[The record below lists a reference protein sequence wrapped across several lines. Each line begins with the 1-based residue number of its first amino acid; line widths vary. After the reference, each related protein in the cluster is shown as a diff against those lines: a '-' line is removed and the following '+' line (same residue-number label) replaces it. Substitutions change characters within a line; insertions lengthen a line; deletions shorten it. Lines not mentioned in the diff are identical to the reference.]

1 MKNIINMHNESFFKR
16 DYHLFHALTNIN
28 LNVSEGEILGI
39 LGENGAGKSTAI
51 RLMLGILNPS
61 EGYVEV
67 LGKRPTQKNVKI
79 FKNMGYLP
87 GELST
92 YQKLTG
98 NEVLKFFSS
107 LRNIDDDL
115 YIRNL
120 IERLDYDPNKY
131 IKELS
136 KGNKQKLGLILAFMH
151 KPELLILDEPSSGLD
166 PLMQQITIELIQE
179 ARQNGSTIFLSSHIF
194 SEIDKVA
201 ERVGFVKEGKL
212 IVEESLEVLKSNAMK
227 SIVIYFKE
235 TIPLNLFDNIKNVNL
250 IETNKNVVKLN
261 IIGPIDEII
270 KVISKYEIIDLTT
283 QDPTLEELFMNYY

>member
-1 MKNIINMHNESFFKR
+1 MKNIIKMHNVSKYYGKFK
-16 DYHLFHALTNIN
+16 ALSSLT
-28 LNVSEGEILGI
+28 LNVEENQIYAFIGP
-39 LGENGAGKSTAI
+39 NGAGKSTAI

-98 NEVLKFFSS
+98 YEVLKFFSS
-107 LRNIDDDL
+107 LRNIDDDQ

>member
-1 MKNIINMHNESFFKR
+1 MKNIIKMHNVSKYYGKFK
-16 DYHLFHALTNIN
+16 ALSSLT
-28 LNVSEGEILGI
+28 LNVEENQIYALIGP
-39 LGENGAGKSTAI
+39 NGAGKSTAI

-107 LRNIDDDL
+107 LRNIDDDQ

-179 ARQNGSTIFLSSHIF
+179 ARLNGSTIFLSSHIF

>member
-1 MKNIINMHNESFFKR
+1 MKNIIKMHNVSKYYGKFK
-16 DYHLFHALTNIN
+16 ALSSLT
-28 LNVSEGEILGI
+28 LNVEENQIYALIGP
-39 LGENGAGKSTAI
+39 NGAGKSTAI

-92 YQKLTG
+92 YQKFTG

-107 LRNIDDDL
+107 LRNIDDDQ

-261 IIGPIDEII
+261 IFGPIDEII